1 MSDEKYPALGFDPA
15 RGNVATVRNLASQM
29 SDTATYAGEAHEVLV
44 SVQDKQDVW
53 KGPAS
58 RAFADKLGDLPG
70 YLDSAH
76 SSLKKAGKAL
86 STWGDQLEQHQK
98 RAGELEEAAKKAIA
112 EAEQAD
118 AAAQKAN
125 AEANTPVMHDG
136 SPGAVQAAQSQVDEK
151 AQAASAANRAA
162 GAAWDRVDGIRR
174 QAQQLMETWNQDG
187 AACAEQLNRAA
198 ELAPDKGFFESIGD
212 ALAGAGDWV
221 MDHLGEIGDVA
232 GMISAVAGALSFIPV
247 LAPFTGPIAL
257 AAGGVALAAHGGEM
271 VKEGK
276 WDEPSA
282 WVGLGADMLGVL
294 PGVGAA
300 AKGGGLT
307 VDLMQGLNVSDSV
320 AGGAR
325 LAMDTMQEVPKA
337 STAAAW
343 AGDKVSGLVGGN
355 ADTIAK
361 SLEGTL
367 NVAFQTPSTIEA
379 FAGEGST
386 GALKDGSGYAAAAT
400 AANTS
405 LREWETTGNSIKGLG
420 SSLSSFT
427 RALG

>member
-1 MSDEKYPALGFDPA
+1 
-15 RGNVATVRNLASQM
+15 
-29 SDTATYAGEAHEVLV
+29 
-44 SVQDKQDVW
+44 
-53 KGPAS
+53 
-58 RAFADKLGDLPG
+58 
-70 YLDSAH
+70 
-76 SSLKKAGKAL
+76 
-86 STWGDQLEQHQK
+86 
-98 RAGELEEAAKKAIA
+98 EEAAKKASA

-276 WDEPSA
+276 WDEPS
-282 WVGLGADMLGVL
+282 
-294 PGVGAA
+294 
-300 AKGGGLT
+300 
-307 VDLMQGLNVSDSV
+307 
-320 AGGAR
+320 
-325 LAMDTMQEVPKA
+325 
-337 STAAAW
+337 
-343 AGDKVSGLVGGN
+343 
-355 ADTIAK
+355 
-361 SLEGTL
+361 
-367 NVAFQTPSTIEA
+367 
-379 FAGEGST
+379 
-386 GALKDGSGYAAAAT
+386 
-400 AANTS
+400 
-405 LREWETTGNSIKGLG
+405 
-420 SSLSSFT
+420 
-427 RALG
+427 